1 MRRKKIACK
10 EPSQEKDSKKGERTM
25 GPEKEGVVI
34 VSAVRTPVGRFGGS
48 FKDTSA
54 VELGT
59 VAAKEALKRAGIA
72 MDQVDEVIFG
82 QARQAGNGPNPARQ
96 ILYRTGIPEEKP
108 AFTVNKACASGL
120 KAIGLGYQSILWGEN
135 GVVLAGG
142 IENMSQIPFLLDGAR
157 WGYRLGDG
165 VLVDAMYRDGL
176 FCPLAEM
183 IMGET
188 AEILAEKFHI
198 TREEQDEYAL
208 ESQRKAKKAMEEG
221 RFADE
226 IVPVR
231 VKDGKGNEALVTE
244 DEHPRPATT
253 LEKLAKLPPVF
264 KKGGTVTAGNSSG
277 LTDGAA
283 ALVLTTSSRAKDW
296 GLNPIAEI
304 LGVASGAVDP
314 REMGMGPVPSTNKL
328 LKKNKISLSDIDLV
342 EINEAF
348 AAQVLAVE
356 KKLKW
361 DKEKRNI
368 KGGAIALGHP
378 IGCTG
383 AKITVTLLHSLG
395 QENKE
400 LGLATLCVSGGQGMS
415 LLVKRLR

>member
-1 MRRKKIACK
+1 MNPDK
-10 EPSQEKDSKKGERTM
+10 ES
-25 GPEKEGVVI
+25 VVI
-34 VSAVRTPVGRFGGS
+34 LSAVRTPVGRFGGS
-48 FKDTSA
+48 FKDTNA
-54 VELGT
+54 VSLGI
-59 VAAKEALKRAGIA
+59 AASKEALKRAGITA
-72 MDQVDEVIFG
+72 DQVDEVIFG

-96 ILYRTGIPEEKP
+96 ILYRTGIPEEKT
-108 AFTVNKACASGL
+108 AFTVNKACASGI
-120 KAIGLGYQSILWGEN
+120 KAISLGYQSLLLDEN
-135 GVVLAGG
+135 KVVLAGG
-142 IENMSQIPFLLDGAR
+142 IENMSQIPFLLDRAR
-157 WGYRLGDG
+157 WGYRLGNG
-165 VLVDAMYRDGL
+165 MLIDAMYKDGL

-198 TREEQDEYAL
+198 TRDEQDEYAL

-226 IVPVR
+226 IVPVT
-231 VKDGKGNEALVTE
+231 VKDSKGKEVLVTE
-244 DEHPRPATT
+244 DEHPRPDTT

-283 ALVLTTSSRAKDW
+283 ALVLTTASWAKEK
-296 GLNPIAEI
+296 GLNPMAEI

-314 REMGMGPVPSTNKL
+314 REMGMGPVPATLKL
-328 LKKNKISLSDIDLV
+328 LKIKEINLDDIDLV

-361 DKEKRNI
+361 DTNIRNI

-383 AKITVTLLHSLG
+383 AKITVTLLHSLS

-400 LGLATLCVSGGQGMS
+400 LGFATLCVSGGQGMS
-415 LLVKRLR
+415 LLVKRL

>member
-1 MRRKKIACK
+1 MMSLDK
-10 EPSQEKDSKKGERTM
+10 ER
-25 GPEKEGVVI
+25 VVI
-34 VSAVRTPVGRFGGS
+34 LSAVRTAVGKFGGS
-48 FKDTSA
+48 FKDTNA
-54 VELGT
+54 VSLGT
-59 VAAKEALKRAGIA
+59 VTAMESVKRGGITT
-72 MDQVDEVIFG
+72 DHVDEVIFG

-96 ILYRTGIPEEKP
+96 ILYRTGISEEKT

-120 KAIGLGYQSILWGEN
+120 KAISLGYQSLLLGEN
-135 GVVLAGG
+135 KAVLVGG
-142 IENMSQIPFLLDGAR
+142 IENMSQIPFLLDRAR
-157 WGYRLGDG
+157 WGYRLGNGILIDG
-165 VLVDAMYRDGL
+165 MYRDGL
-176 FCPLAEM
+176 YCPLAEM

-198 TREEQDEYAL
+198 TREEQDEYAI
-208 ESQRKAKKAMEEG
+208 ESQKKSKKAMEEG
-221 RFADE
+221 RFLDE
-226 IVPVR
+226 IVQVT
-231 VKDGKGNEALVTE
+231 VKDSKGKEVIVAE
-244 DEHPRPATT
+244 DEHPRPDTT

-283 ALVLTTSSRAKDW
+283 ALVLTTASWAKDM
-296 GLNPIAEI
+296 GLAPIAEI
-304 LGVASGAVDP
+304 LGFASGGVDP
-314 REMGMGPVPSTNKL
+314 REMGMGPVPATFKL
-328 LKKNKISLSDIDLV
+328 LKIMKMDINDIDLV

-356 KKLKW
+356 KKLNW
-361 DKEKRNI
+361 DTDIRNI

-415 LLVKRLR
+415 LLVKRLN